1 MEGTNWRDEDWM
13 DEVTLDSGT
22 YERTGWKTAIRL
34 KQDRMPTPVGLGL
47 VLKRREL

>member
-1 MEGTNWRDEDWM
+1 M
-13 DEVTLDSGT
+13 DEVTPDSET

-34 KQDRMPTPVGLGL
+34 KQGLMPTPAGLGL